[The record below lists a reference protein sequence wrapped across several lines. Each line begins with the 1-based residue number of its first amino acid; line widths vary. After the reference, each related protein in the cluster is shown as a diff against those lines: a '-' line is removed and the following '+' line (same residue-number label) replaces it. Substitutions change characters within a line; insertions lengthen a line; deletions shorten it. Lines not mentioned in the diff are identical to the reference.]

1 LRSCIH
7 STAPARSSI
16 TIRVNAIKSTPS
28 PTPSILKTDDIQ
40 DNRLTDLQGTT
51 YRAAAQ
57 TAPSAVNLIL
67 AIDGVTE
74 VYAMRSFVT
83 VSKKPAAPWDAV
95 LPLVVAALGG
105 AVDGLQLETTTATP
119 SKDGAGG
126 GVLIRLQV
134 SQRLPIQVE
143 AAGVAG
149 LSPPQRAK
157 LSPRFAGAMSL
168 LIAQGDADVFFK
180 GRSWLE
186 RGLRYPDEQEGDDDA
201 DGADAAER
209 ERRSVEAAL
218 LAEVA
223 EVEAAYPD
231 DRLAAI
237 VAGYTST
244 PPPPPS
250 GAALALRDVDALI
263 EAADEAERADD
274 DVLSAAALGELAA
287 FVASGGGELGARR
300 NAIAYLGGSAGRGGD
315 AVFDAVGGAFA
326 GDRAERAPSLRRTA
340 GDALSDLGDA
350 KAVPLALAALGED
363 RSPLVRWRAARILGE
378 LGRSAMIVKA
388 LRQAAADET
397 RFEVAFE
404 IKDAA
409 RKVGARAAGDDG
421 AAGAGP
427 VWRQIQDG
435 MRGG

>member
-1 LRSCIH
+1 
-7 STAPARSSI
+7 
-16 TIRVNAIKSTPS
+16 
-28 PTPSILKTDDIQ
+28 
-40 DNRLTDLQGTT
+40 
-51 YRAAAQ
+51 
-57 TAPSAVNLIL
+57 
-67 AIDGVTE
+67 
-74 VYAMRSFVT
+74 M
-83 VSKKPAAPWDAV
+83 DAV

-223 EVEAAYPD
+223 EVEVAYPD

-274 DVLSAAALGELAA
+274 DVLSAAALGELAV
-287 FVASGGGELGARR
+287 FVASGGGESLA
-300 NAIAYLGGSAGRGGD
+300 RGGTRSPTWGRQRWSRRRRRLRRRRRR
-315 AVFDAVGGAFA
+315 VCGRPR
-326 GDRAERAPSLRRTA
+326 RARALARRTA

-404 IKDAA
+404 IKRRRAQG
-409 RKVGARAAGDDG
+409 GARAAGDDG